1 VTSNSRGPET
11 LSALV
16 AGLQPRARATTA
28 VNAAKAGDLVVV
40 IIPLKNCGAESDFL
54 SSRKFLNGFRRDKK

>member
-16 AGLQPRARATTA
+16 AGPQLRTR
-28 VNAAKAGDLVVV
+28 AAKAGDLIVVT
-40 IIPLKNCGAESDFL
+40 IPLKNYRAENDFS